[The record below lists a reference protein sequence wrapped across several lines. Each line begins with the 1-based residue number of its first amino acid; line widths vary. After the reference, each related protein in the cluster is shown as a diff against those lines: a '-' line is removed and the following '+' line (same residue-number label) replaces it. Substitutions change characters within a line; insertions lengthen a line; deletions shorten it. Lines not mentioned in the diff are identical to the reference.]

1 MKKLYRI
8 VWAVAFLA
16 AIVSSGMTLA
26 FAPYMAPF
34 SILAMCVLASLR
46 PKEA

>member
-26 FAPYMAPF
+26 FAPYMA
-34 SILAMCVLASLR
+34 SLETR
-46 PKEA
+46 LQVKH